1 MRNYFF
7 SISLL
12 SFFLGLGLMMAGCAT
27 DKPAVTS
34 PVSPPPLTMIGQI
47 DSFNVE
53 IACGQALDVV
63 NNNPYEQGFFEKV
76 FARLVKQCKESKS
89 PANADIIWEHFVAPL
104 KHSGKVP
111 PDLVTTLWN
120 CYFSKA
126 FVSLP
131 SIGPMSQYC
140 GRLAQIKKNLEK
152 EYQLK
157 KLGFEVTQQG
167 SPDAHFLNAMYVY
180 NTMWAS
186 CHSAE
191 E

>member
-1 MRNYFF
+1 MRNYFY

-12 SFFLGLGLMMAGCAT
+12 FSLTLGLMVAGCAT
-27 DKPAVTS
+27 EKPAVTS
-34 PVSPPPLTMIGQI
+34 PVAPPPLTVIGQI
-47 DSFNVE
+47 ESFNVE
-53 IACGQALDVV
+53 KACGQALEVV

-76 FARLVKQCKESKS
+76 FARLVEQCRDSKS
-89 PANADIIWEHFVAPL
+89 PTNADIIWDHFVVPL
-104 KHSGKVP
+104 KQSGKVP
-111 PDLVTTLWN
+111 PDLAKTTWN
-120 CYFSKA
+120 YYFSKS

-131 SIGPMSQYC
+131 SIGPVSQYC
-140 GRLAQIKKNLEK
+140 GRLADIKKDLEK

-157 KLGFEVTQQG
+157 KLGFEATQQG

-191 E
+191 Q